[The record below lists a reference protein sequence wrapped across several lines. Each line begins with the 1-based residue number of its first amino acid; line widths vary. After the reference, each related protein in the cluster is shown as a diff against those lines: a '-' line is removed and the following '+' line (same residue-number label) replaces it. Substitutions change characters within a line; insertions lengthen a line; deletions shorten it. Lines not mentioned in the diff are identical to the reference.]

1 MNSGNYVMN
10 KQRTMQFSMDTIFET
25 NDRKTKIL
33 IDTIYKSYFLI
44 YTIQYIDFEHV
55 YIDFRNIR
63 LCIDSILFAQ
73 NIGNYLLEL
82 YRVHTIYIFLAV
94 F

>member
-1 MNSGNYVMN
+1 MNSDNYVMN
-10 KQRTMQFSMDTIFET
+10 KQRTMQFSMDTILET

-33 IDTIYKSYFLI
+33 IDTIYKSYFTSI
-44 YTIQYIDFEHV
+44 PYIDFEHL
-55 YIDFRNIR
+55 YIYIYFRNIK

-73 NIGNYLLEL
+73 NIGNYLFEL
-82 YRVHTIYIFLAV
+82 YTVHTIYIFLAV